1 MPLDTQPEDFPA
13 AVRFQISDNP
23 GAFVVTCALLPEQ
36 KNPRYSIGG
45 GNSHFESRDEFKA
58 KVVYAG
64 LTPAVAEDQNRSFN
78 ATARQ
83 LRELGFLVGVPA
95 EKSEEKEKAA

>member
-13 AVRFQISDNP
+13 AVRFQISDAP

-36 KNPRYSIGG
+36 KNPPYTIEG
-45 GNSHFESRDEFKA
+45 GNPHFENRDEFKA

-64 LTPAVAEDQNRSFN
+64 LTPAVAEDQGRSFN

-83 LRELGFLVGVPA
+83 LRELGFLVNVA
-95 EKSEEKEKAA
+95 TEKTKEKAA

>member
-1 MPLDTQPEDFPA
+1 
-13 AVRFQISDNP
+13 
-23 GAFVVTCALLPEQ
+23 
-36 KNPRYSIGG
+36 
-45 GNSHFESRDEFKA
+45 
-58 KVVYAG
+58 